1 MTNTLI
7 LRIALAITMLAHSIP
22 SIITGGVNEF
32 GTLYL
37 DKVGFA
43 PFGLFLA
50 WAIKLSHVACAVCL
64 ILDKY
69 VKPAAITTILIL
81 VVGIIM
87 VHYPD
92 GWFVVGGGRNGV
104 EFNVLLILVF
114 LSLIFPKGLEGAF
127 SRKDR

>member
-7 LRIALAITMLAHSIP
+7 LRIALAITMMAHSIP

-43 PFGLFLA
+43 PIGLFLA
-50 WAIKLSHVACAVCL
+50 WAIKLSHVVCAVCL
-64 ILDKY
+64 LLDKY
-69 VKPAAITTILIL
+69 VKPAAIVTIFIL

-87 VHYPD
+87 IHYNE
-92 GWFVVGGGRNGV
+92 GWFVVGFGRNGM
-104 EFNVLLILVF
+104 EFNVLLIMVF
-114 LSLIFPKGLEGAF
+114 LSLIFPKGLLA
-127 SRKDR
+127 SKS